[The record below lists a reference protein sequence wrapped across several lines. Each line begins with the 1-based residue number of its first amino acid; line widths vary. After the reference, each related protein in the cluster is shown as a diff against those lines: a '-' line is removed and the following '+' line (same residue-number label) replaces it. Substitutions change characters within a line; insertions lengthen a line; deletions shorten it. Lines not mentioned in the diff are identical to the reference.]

1 MTLHLFHKT
10 ASKHKAKIDRT
21 LDAGRKL
28 QTVFTMGDFNML
40 LSVISVINKT
50 TDLNIEPYIQKL
62 ANRYSSQVHRNIYK
76 NCTFSRPQRFQQ
88 PSKNGCHID
97 NMFPTTMQLC

>member
-40 LSVISVINKT
+40 LSA
-50 TDLNIEPYIQKL
+50 TDRMTRKIQKI
-62 ANRYSSQVHRNIYK
+62 NIDK
-76 NCTFSRPQRFQQ
+76 MDTIHQLGLIN
-88 PSKNGCHID
+88 ID
-97 NMFPTTMQLC
+97 SL